1 MSISPGTLEK
11 RHKNKSP
18 QLDSNQLLFYVGK
31 STRPLNSVTT
41 DVDITIT
48 ECDM

>member
-1 MSISPGTLEK
+1 MRISTGTP
-11 RHKNKSP
+11 NKGHINKLP
-18 QLDSNQLLFYVGK
+18 QRDSNQILFYL
-31 STRPLNSVTT
+31 SNATRPLNSVTT